1 MVPVVKEWRHVL
13 LMTAILAALP
23 LLVYPNSIGLN
34 IRLGMAWYIIL
45 EMVYF
50 YTMFRLLN
58 PRGNNRMAMLAAPM
72 AFIGRLLMS
81 TAFFALLLILG
92 SVKPATALAGAFGA
106 YKPALLLFSLTA
118 PVIYN
123 GTIKL
128 MLAEFQPRPR
138 RARPARRE
146 VVITSAFQEAVP
158 KRQPETPAQSEYF
171 DYSFDAAVR
180 HVGQYSGV
188 NTALLVDQDG
198 LLVAQFSSDHEDA
211 ELWAAL
217 TLEIVEQFTATV
229 AMAESGEMKWM
240 EFCVGDKRFNL
251 MRVENLW
258 LLSIAV
264 AATDELE
271 KIRMQQ
277 AAEMISKRYN
287 ERYSNLHISEMEKEY
302 AGSTVG
308 A

>member
-34 IRLGMAWYIIL
+34 IRLGMVWYFIL
-45 EMVYF
+45 EMIYF

-58 PRGNNRMAMLAAPM
+58 PRGDNRTAMLAAPM
-72 AFIGRLLMS
+72 SFIGRLLMS
-81 TAFFALLLILG
+81 TAFFVLLLILG
-92 SVKPATALAGAFGA
+92 SVKLGSALAGAFGS

-118 PVIYN
+118 PVVYN

-128 MLAEFQPRPR
+128 LVAEFQPKPR
-138 RARPARRE
+138 RARPAQRE
-146 VVITSAFQEAVP
+146 VIITGSGEEPAQ
-158 KRQPETPAQSEYF
+158 KRKPETPAVNEHF
-171 DYSFDAAVR
+171 DFSFDAAVR

-188 NTALLVDQDG
+188 STALLVDQEG
-198 LLVAQFSSDHEDA
+198 LLVAQYSRNHEDV
-211 ELWAAL
+211 EMWAAL
-217 TLEIVEQFTATV
+217 TLEIVGQFTAT
-229 AMAESGEMKWM
+229 MAAAGAGEMKWM
-240 EFCVGDKRFNL
+240 DFCVGERRFNM
-251 MRVENLW
+251 MRIEDLW